1 MADGKLG
8 TGHQHRS
15 GKFMGPGVG
24 DTKTGGKSWWGGGG
38 GTLKLEWSVDGEVG
52 VGSRSREFMAVGVGK
67 GQKLQG
73 QINRKNSRNKE
84 REGKNPLLGK
94 QQILPKPLAKLK
106 FCNNNSA

>member
-15 GKFMGPGVG
+15 GEFMGPGVG

-52 VGSRSREFMAVGVGK
+52 GGNTEAGVENLWRLGWGK
-67 GQKLQG
+67 A
-73 QINRKNSRNKE
+73 KNCR
-84 REGKNPLLGK
+84 GK
-94 QQILPKPLAKLK
+94 
-106 FCNNNSA
+106 